1 MSLLQTIAGCWL
13 LLAHS
18 RSGQQPSNIFYTH
31 KPSGPKCEEILTWTL
46 ESVIIITNQYYVASR
61 CKLLKSFSSLNK
73 IHVESQ
79 SFSHNYFEHII
90 APLGL
95 RILLQTFITWKQ
107 ERLSY
112 ILKLTADKFLEMF
125 CICSNVKFHLS
136 RGKKTKT

>member
-1 MSLLQTIAGCWL
+1 M
-13 LLAHS
+13 
-18 RSGQQPSNIFYTH
+18 
-31 KPSGPKCEEILTWTL
+31 
-46 ESVIIITNQYYVASR
+46 
-61 CKLLKSFSSLNK
+61 
-73 IHVESQ
+73 VEFFTQ
-79 SFSHNYFEHII
+79 SHII

>member
-1 MSLLQTIAGCWL
+1 MWRNPHLDIEECHHHHQPILCCFTLQVV
-13 LLAHS
+13 
-18 RSGQQPSNIFYTH
+18 
-31 KPSGPKCEEILTWTL
+31 EVILIS
-46 ESVIIITNQYYVASR
+46 EQ
-61 CKLLKSFSSLNK
+61 NK
-73 IHVESQ
+73 IHVESW

-125 CICSNVKFHLS
+125 YVRMLNSIWAEERKLKPKSFCCSNS
-136 RGKKTKT
+136 SEKTKFKTNNVKRILALD